1 MKSAEFFLNYGL
13 KLPHR
18 CNSTIEIVYFI
29 LSGLWQFEF
38 FPPQRKC
45 FILAM
50 FSNLHVQNCL
60 KYSPIFLL
68 MSAGNCFI
76 NDSGNFCFQFFFVS
90 FVKHLLILLTFPP
103 KNPSALCF
111 IHILVHLLISISL
124 ISAYLY
130 FFLSLFALF
139 CFLFFYVFKVEV

>member
-1 MKSAEFFLNYGL
+1 
-13 KLPHR
+13 
-18 CNSTIEIVYFI
+18 
-29 LSGLWQFEF
+29 
-38 FPPQRKC
+38 
-45 FILAM
+45 M
-50 FSNLHVQNCL
+50 FSNLYVQNCL

-76 NDSGNFCFQFFFVS
+76 HDSGNFYFQFFFVS
-90 FVKHLLILLTFPP
+90 FVKHLLILLIFPP

-111 IHILVHLLISISL
+111 IHILVDFLISISL

-139 CFLFFYVFKVEV
+139 SFMFSRWKFRLLISDLSFILIYAFATIDFLLCFFTIINNFHFHSL